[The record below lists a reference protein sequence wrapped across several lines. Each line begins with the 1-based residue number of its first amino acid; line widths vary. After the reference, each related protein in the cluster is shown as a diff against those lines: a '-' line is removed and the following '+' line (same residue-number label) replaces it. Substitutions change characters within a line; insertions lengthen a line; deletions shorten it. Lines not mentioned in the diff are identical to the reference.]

1 MLPAGTYAAVVSP
14 VQTANGTFPIQWGPG
29 TDKSPF
35 TAAVNFEVINGPCA
49 GQKITAFLY
58 FGDTVSKSGKSTAER
73 SIESLRACG
82 FTGDD
87 IDKFSDQNPDIEVQI
102 VVEHETY
109 QGKTRAKVAW
119 INAASRGFTFEKPLD
134 TRSLRK
140 YSAQFKSALKGIP
153 AVAGKKAE
161 RQAPTVALAGEPED
175 LGDDPALDGQRS
187 NRGAP
192 PASDDDIPF

>member
-14 VQTANGTFPIQWGPG
+14 VQTDHGTVPIQWGPG

-35 TAAVNFEVINGPCA
+35 TAAVNFEIINGPFS

-58 FGDTVSKSGKSTAER
+58 FSDTAGKSGKTTAER

-87 IDKFSDQNPDIEVQI
+87 IDKFADQSPDIEVQI

-109 QGKTRAKVAW
+109 QGKVRAKVAW
-119 INAASRGFTFEKPLD
+119 INAASRGFTFEKPLE
-134 TRSLRK
+134 TSSLRK
-140 YSAQFKSALKGIP
+140 FSAQLKSTLKAIP
-153 AVAGKKAE
+153 VVQGKKAE
-161 RQAPTVALAGEPED
+161 RQPPT
-175 LGDDPALDGQRS
+175 S
-187 NRGAP
+187 AP
-192 PASDDDIPF
+192 PADDNGWNGNDTLPPPNNNPRTADDDIPF